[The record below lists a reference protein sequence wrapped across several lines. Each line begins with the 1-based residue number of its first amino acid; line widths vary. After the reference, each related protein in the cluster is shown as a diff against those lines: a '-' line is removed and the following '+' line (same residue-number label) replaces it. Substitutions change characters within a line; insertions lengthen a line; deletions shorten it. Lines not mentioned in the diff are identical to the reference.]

1 MITEPYTRVVLIFF
15 EVGKNRKDGEEGG
28 EDVLKIRLPY
38 ITLGYSVLCFALQ
51 QARPCIQV
59 YNNVCMGHIQRTDRY
74 DAALLNRHGERTVS
88 FKKGR
93 GAQKWRNIFFAKEKQ
108 RNKSPLAITTL
119 CIISERVAACFER
132 GSAPSWT
139 RL

>member
-1 MITEPYTRVVLIFF
+1 MAVQPEAAVDD
-15 EVGKNRKDGEEGG
+15 NRTMHACGVALFARWGRIEKMVKREGRM
-28 EDVLKIRLPY
+28 VKYYIRLHMY

-59 YNNVCMGHIQRTDRY
+59 YSNIFMGHIQRTDRY

-93 GAQKWRNIFFAKEKQ
+93 GLKNGGNIFLQ
-108 RNKSPLAITTL
+108 RRS
-119 CIISERVAACFER
+119 SET
-132 GSAPSWT
+132 SLLWQ
-139 RL
+139 